1 MSTAAIGAISTAT
14 VRMVRAT
21 SEPTWRRSPAC
32 AMRLRAGSIAVTID
46 TVMTLCGSMK
56 MRCAFWYVVRPAATA
71 SVALALTFAWVASR
85 VMNT

>member
-71 SVALALTFAWVASR
+71 SVALALTFACVASR
-85 VMNT
+85 VMKT